1 MSYQILQDDFYIQ
14 NITLPGGIPGVQ
26 RYGLRYDSTTGDYVV
41 SQKSAAGYT
50 ITIAAATLI
59 QNGSFTSDAV
69 RDSLLFTNND
79 VNQPTQKAK
88 DLLLDVNRKV
98 NAAYQK
104 LGGSNKGNKINPA
117 ALPANQGRFVVNNAA
132 AGASAG
138 ISSIGGP
145 LALPPGQGN
154 IFDDINLDDFGT
166 KNMSDLFKD
175 EDGLL
180 RYPIDIIKDRQDILK
195 ITQYQYQAP
204 YGDVFEGKQNETIFK
219 NGAQRQSALKSLI
232 ATIILPIPNNIS
244 DSNGVNWGDGDQMN
258 SVAMGVAGNMGA
270 VAGSVLATKAG
281 ALFAAAKG
289 SPELANILN
298 SSGAANVATLLT
310 TGGLINPT
318 TKAALFSKILK
329 AADFDISPETILS
342 RGYGVVANSNLELL
356 FSGPMLRGFQFG
368 YVLSPRSEKEAI
380 MCRKIIR
387 FFKQG
392 MAAKKSNKTGG
403 GAGASSFLLATPN
416 VFKLQY
422 KTFGKD
428 GKQKDIAG
436 LNKFKICALTNIKT
450 SYADGQWA
458 AFDEGQPVRYQI
470 ELSFKELEPIYESDY
485 QDKLSDSLNGTING
499 KYEDQPS
506 VGKDE
511 IGF

>member
-132 AGASAG
+132 ADTSAG
-138 ISSIGGP
+138 IASAIAP
-145 LALPPGQGN
+145 FLAAPPGQGN
-154 IFDDINLDDFGT
+154 IFDDINLDDYGT
-166 KNMSDLFKD
+166 KNMPDLFKD
-175 EDGLL
+175 EGGLL
-180 RYPIDIIKDRQDILK
+180 KYPVDIIENRQDILK
-195 ITQYQYQAP
+195 ITQYEYKSP
-204 YGDVFEGKQNETIFK
+204 YGDVFKGNQNGTIFT

-258 SVAMGVAGNMGA
+258 STAMGAAGSMDKVIATVVAGKTFEALSKLTGRGEELGKILGGSTALNAA
-270 VAGSVLATKAG
+270 VMLEIG
-281 ALFAAAKG
+281 AL
-289 SPELANILN
+289 N
-298 SSGAANVATLLT
+298 
-310 TGGLINPT
+310 NPT

-368 YVLSPRSEKEAI
+368 YILSPRSEKEAI

-403 GAGASSFLLATPN
+403 YGASSFLLATPN
-416 VFKLQY
+416 VFKLEY

-428 GKQKDIAG
+428 GEQKDIAG
-436 LNKFKICALTNIKT
+436 LNKFKICALTNIQT
-450 SYADGQWA
+450 SYADGQWS
-458 AFDEGQPVRYQI
+458 AFEEGQPVRYQI
-470 ELSFKELEPIYESDY
+470 NLSFKELEPIYESDY
-485 QDKLSDSLNGTING
+485 QDTRSTTFIKNENGY
-499 KYEDQPS
+499 KDQPP